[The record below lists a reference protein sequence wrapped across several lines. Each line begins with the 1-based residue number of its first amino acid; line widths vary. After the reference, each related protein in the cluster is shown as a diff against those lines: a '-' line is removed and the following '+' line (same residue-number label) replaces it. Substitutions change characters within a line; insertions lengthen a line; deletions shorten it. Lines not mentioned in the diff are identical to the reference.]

1 MAYRIHK
8 KNKMKTKQPFL
19 FLLFGF
25 LILAGIFGGLYAKYV
40 AQESKKSKPI
50 AENFYF
56 TSDLLTEEGKN
67 YTLSS
72 GTNKITFQLRNFE
85 DELRSSDSNI
95 EYKYT
100 VTKGDQKVESG
111 TGTITGNG
119 SSGGSSTIIIDKLN
133 AGEYTVTATAAS
145 PFTKTLKAT
154 FSIPEESTEIEYTI
168 DDKAGSPYVMLH
180 VSTKAYE
187 GKAKISWPDGLI
199 PDTTQTAFKNTKTE
213 NNDKYS
219 SSNITES
226 VTKYSSY
233 TYRFFKKDTAQDY
246 SKATGLKAEK
256 STN

>member
-1 MAYRIHK
+1 MAYK
-8 KNKMKTKQPFL
+8 KNKMKIKQPFL

-25 LILAGIFGGLYAKYV
+25 LIWAGIFGGLYAKYI
-40 AQESKKSKPI
+40 AQESRKNKPI

-56 TSDLLTEEGKN
+56 TSDLLTEDGKN

-100 VTKGDQKVESG
+100 VTRNDQEEKNQV
-111 TGTITGNG
+111 GTITSNG
-119 SSGGSSTIIIDKLN
+119 SSGNSSTITIDNLKT
-133 AGEYTVTATAAS
+133 GEYTVTAMATS

-154 FSIPEESTEIEYTI
+154 FLIPEESTEIEYNVE
-168 DDKAGSPYVMLH
+168 DKAGSPYAMLH
-180 VSTKAYE
+180 VSTKAYN
-187 GKAKISWPDGLI
+187 GKVKISWPDGLI
-199 PDTTQTAFKNTKTE
+199 PDTTQAAFEDTKTE
-213 NNDKYS
+213 NNDTYS
-219 SSNITES
+219 SSNVIET

-233 TYRFFKKDTAQDY
+233 TYRFFKKDMTKNY
-246 SKATGLKAEK
+246 SIATGLKAEK